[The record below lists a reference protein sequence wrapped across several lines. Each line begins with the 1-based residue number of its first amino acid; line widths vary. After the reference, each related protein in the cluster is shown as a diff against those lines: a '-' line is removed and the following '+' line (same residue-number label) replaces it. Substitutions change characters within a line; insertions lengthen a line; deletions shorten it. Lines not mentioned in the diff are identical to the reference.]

1 MKKPAAEFT
10 HAQPSSSFRLITAEG
25 IPFRVALVLSGK
37 SADENVA
44 SEPLIQF
51 FDMRHWPEKG
61 GQKVSSYH
69 LSTFLESDAAE
80 RGLNLDG
87 GVADWTLDPASV
99 KAVID
104 WVHTNPLPTSELEGA
119 SDEPEDHSL
128 IHGAR
133 L

>member
-10 HAQPSSSFRLITAEG
+10 NAQQSSFFRLITAEG
-25 IPFRVALVLSGK
+25 IPFRVALVLSDK
-37 SADENVA
+37 SADENVT

-87 GVADWTLDPASV
+87 GVADWTLEPASV

-104 WVHTNPLPTSELEGA
+104 WVRANPLPTSELEGA
-119 SDEPEDHSL
+119 ADEPEDHNL